1 MTDTVSFPGLGL
13 EFEISRVAFSIGG
26 MDIYWYA
33 IIVATGFVLALF
45 FAFRNFKEFG
55 LDSDHTLDV
64 VMTAAVLGI
73 IGARLYY
80 VAFRWDE
87 YAGNLGA
94 ILNLRGGGLGF
105 YGAVIGG
112 ALGAIIGCKWRGV
125 KLLPFFDIGSAGLL
139 IGQAIGRWG
148 NFVNQE
154 AFGTNT
160 DLPWGMT
167 SKGVAYYIASHTS
180 EFMGAEMDPTKP
192 VHPTFLYESLWL
204 AAGFL
209 IYVLTMKKRRYD
221 GQMFLFYIGWN
232 GFGRMWIEGL
242 RTDSLMLGGMR
253 VSQVLGALL
262 ALTAVIANSL
272 ILSKIRREHDP
283 AYMKLYRDTEESKLI
298 LAGQWD
304 YKAKAPKSSE
314 EPVSGKNAP
323 MPSEEDEISAKN
335 APEEAEPPEGETSE
349 EKAPEETADSVS
361 EEEPGAKPSEEQIS
375 GKNDKD

>member
-13 EFEISRVAFSIGG
+13 EFELNRVAFSIGG

-33 IIVATGFVLALF
+33 IIIATGFVLALL

-80 VAFRWDE
+80 VIFRWDE

-112 ALGAIIGCKWRGV
+112 ALGAILGCKWRGV
-125 KLLPFFDIGSAGLL
+125 KLLPFFDIASAGLM

-148 NFVNQE
+148 NFFNQE

-167 SKGVAYYIASHTS
+167 SKSVAYYIASHTS

-192 VHPTFLYESLWL
+192 VHPTFLYEFLWL
-204 AAGFL
+204 SVGFL
-209 IYVLTMKKRRYD
+209 IYVLAMKKRRYD
-221 GQMFLFYIGWN
+221 GQMFLFYLGWN

-242 RTDSLMLGGMR
+242 RTDSLMLGGLR

-262 ALTAVIANSL
+262 ALTAVIANFL

-283 AYMKLYRDTEESKLI
+283 NYMKLYRDTEESKLI

-304 YKAKAPKSSE
+304 YKANAPKQSA
-314 EPVSGKNAP
+314 EPVSEKKVP
-323 MPSEEDEISAKN
+323 MPSEEESEVSLKN
-335 APEEAEPPEGETSE
+335 APAEAEPPEGETSE
-349 EKAPEETADSVS
+349 EEISEEAAEPVPEEKS
-361 EEEPGAKPSEEQIS
+361 GEQVS
-375 GKNDKD
+375 GKNDRD

>member
-13 EFEISRVAFSIGG
+13 EFEIDRVAFTVGG
-26 MDIYWYA
+26 MEIYWYA
-33 IIVATGFVLALF
+33 ILIAAGFLLALL
-45 FAFRNFKEFG
+45 FAFKYFKEFG
-55 LDSDHTLDV
+55 LDGDRALDV
-64 VMTAAVLGI
+64 VMAAAIMGVV
-73 IGARLYY
+73 GARLYY
-80 VAFRWDE
+80 VAFRWEE

-112 ALGAIIGCKWRGV
+112 AVGAILGCKWRGV
-125 KLLPFFDIGSAGLL
+125 RLLPFFDIGSAGLM

-167 SKGVAYYIASHTS
+167 SKTVAYYIASHTS
-180 EFMGAEMDPTKP
+180 EFMGAEMDPARP

-204 AAGFL
+204 AVGLL
-209 IYVLTMKKRRYD
+209 IFMLAMKKRRYD

-242 RTDSLMLGGMR
+242 RTDSLMLGGLR
-253 VSQVLGALL
+253 VSQALGAVLVL
-262 ALTAVIANSL
+262 AAVIANFL
-272 ILSKIRREHDP
+272 ILSKIRRENDP
-283 AYMKLYRDTEESKLI
+283 AYLRPYRDTEESRLV

-304 YKAKAPKSSE
+304 YRAKAPKQAAGEREFISE
-314 EPVSGKNAP
+314 KNVPLTDSREPVSEKNVP
-323 MPSEEDEISAKN
+323 L
-335 APEEAEPPEGETSE
+335 T
-349 EKAPEETADSVS
+349 VS
-361 EEEPGAKPSEEQIS
+361 EEQAPVETASEGAGAPEPGSEQNLPE
-375 GKNDKD
+375 

>member
-1 MTDTVSFPGLGL
+1 MTDIVSFPGLGL

-26 MDIYWYA
+26 MEIYWYA
-33 IIVATGFVLALF
+33 VLIAAGFLLALL

-55 LDSDHTLDV
+55 LDGDRALDV
-64 VMTAAVLGI
+64 VMTAAVMGV

-80 VAFRWDE
+80 VAFRWEE
-87 YAGNLGA
+87 YAGDLGA

-112 ALGAIIGCKWRGV
+112 AVGAILGCRWRGV
-125 KLLPFFDIGSAGLL
+125 RLLPFFDIGSAGLM

-167 SKGVAYYIASHTS
+167 SKTVAYYIASHTS
-180 EFMGAEMDPTKP
+180 DFMGAEMDPAKP

-204 AAGFL
+204 L
-209 IYVLTMKKRRYD
+209 IGLLIFVFAMKKRRYD

-242 RTDSLMLGGMR
+242 RTDSLMLGSLR
-253 VSQVLGALL
+253 VSQALGAAL
-262 ALTAVIANSL
+262 ALAAVIAHFLVMSR
-272 ILSKIRREHDP
+272 IRRENDSEYLRP
-283 AYMKLYRDTEESKLI
+283 YRDTEESKLVV
-298 LAGQWD
+298 AGRWD
-304 YKAKAPKSSE
+304 YRAKTPKQAAGEAELISE
-314 EPVSGKNAP
+314 KNVPLADSREPLSGKNVP
-323 MPSEEDEISAKN
+323 LTVLEEQ
-335 APEEAEPPEGETSE
+335 
-349 EKAPEETADSVS
+349 APEETAS
-361 EEEPGAKPSEEQIS
+361 EGAAVPEPGSEQNLPE
-375 GKNDKD
+375 